1 MRSSP
6 FEAAKRPSR
15 DGTGVSSPP
24 LRIYGVTRQT
34 GSHLRLTSTL
44 KGAEHHITIP
54 RHKQLK
60 VGTLNAI
67 LSDAATYLEM
77 SREELAEQLFGR

>member
-1 MRSSP
+1 MKLP
-6 FEAAKRPSR
+6 R
-15 DGTGVSSPP
+15 DLPGTELASL
-24 LRIYGVTRQT
+24 LRRYGYEVTRQT

-67 LSDAATYLEM
+67 LSDAADYLEM